1 MDLNKEQEFLLN
13 GIQELT
19 EDEMISIA
27 GGYGE
32 PTTPGTGTGV
42 DDTVY
47 EDVWVSNPYGPG
59 GSWVS
64 RPVNNGGGGTSYGG

>member
-32 PTTPGTGTGV
+32 PTPPHEH
-42 DDTVY
+42 DDDCYWVTVP
-47 EDVWVSNPYGPG
+47 NPYGQG
-59 GSWVS
+59 TVEQHRVHSD
-64 RPVNNGGGGTSYGG
+64 NDGTSYGG